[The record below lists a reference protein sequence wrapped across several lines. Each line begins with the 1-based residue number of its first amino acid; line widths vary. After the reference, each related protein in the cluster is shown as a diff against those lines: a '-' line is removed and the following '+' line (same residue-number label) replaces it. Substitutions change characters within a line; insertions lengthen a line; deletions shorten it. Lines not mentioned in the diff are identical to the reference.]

1 LASKLKTAAEVAAA
15 EAAAAKDAAAD
26 AEARRDAVAR
36 EAKSR
41 CDAAEARC
49 DAAVREAEERAR
61 DVVDAAAREE
71 ALLSVL
77 RSAKASVA
85 GEGGWVE
92 EPRPVGVLPP
102 EAPARGA
109 TDDAAVFFDATR
121 DAHVTK
127 SYANDPAAALRAAE
141 ETRAAL
147 AATRASLLNAFD
159 ARETQNR
166 PRP

>member
-1 LASKLKTAAEVAAA
+1 MGRRAAG
-15 EAAAAKDAAAD
+15 
-26 AEARRDAVAR
+26 
-36 EAKSR
+36 
-41 CDAAEARC
+41 
-49 DAAVREAEERAR
+49 
-61 DVVDAAAREE
+61 
-71 ALLSVL
+71 
-77 RSAKASVA
+77 RSACCL
-85 GEGGWVE
+85 
-92 EPRPVGVLPP
+92 RRRT
-102 EAPARGA
+102 ARGA